1 MGKAEVKDQIIK
13 WLSKEKNW
21 SFQEHPDLNYY
32 FTCKVKMSERMGCNV
47 CIENDIERV
56 DVIANGKFSE
66 SDAIRYK
73 LAPKNKKDDFWV
85 DLKMNLVNVGVNV
98 DPKPDIE
105 NLQSIQIAK
114 LIYFDRWS
122 QDRLINTMLRVTEAL
137 ELTELI
143 FRNFSEKMSQ
153 QGGRV

>member
-1 MGKAEVKDQIIK
+1 M
-13 WLSKEKNW
+13 
-21 SFQEHPDLNYY
+21 
-32 FTCKVKMSERMGCNV
+32 
-47 CIENDIERV
+47 